1 MRGWRR
7 SGRTS
12 FVRRTQ
18 AATRE
23 ECDADRLL
31 TERDRLLRLTYCQEN
46 SSVLAVSLKRMI
58 HMCVWVERLAVCP
71 DPMVE
76 QFRAALGEVIRMSPL
91 VMKHLDSPSPHD
103 HMERGSSPL
112 HPSPPTPPN
121 LQRIWVENEQG
132 ASGDATPPRQPPHAL
147 GSPETCGPPKS
158 SGSFK
163 VSDGGQRAGNQA
175 WSPLTPDRTDAN
187 LTNESSLSGGS
198 AQKPVSSTPEL
209 YFSPMQKQ
217 GRAAANTTS
226 DCSQCTS
233 KDTQDK
239 FFSPQAEKD
248 STSSLLSGKDFPSN
262 SSFNSPTLMFKFA
275 DSSEFVGLSGS
286 PGKSSQDDR
295 ENQGLFQFPKTKK
308 TRRARRKRAGNR
320 TASSPPQRTVEE
332 LKGGSNITRPKKRSR
347 ASDIEGDE
355 VTRHLLASIQNLG
368 QPSRYVALESLE
380 EV

>member
-1 MRGWRR
+1 M
-7 SGRTS
+7 
-12 FVRRTQ
+12 
-18 AATRE
+18 
-23 ECDADRLL
+23 
-31 TERDRLLRLTYCQEN
+31 
-46 SSVLAVSLKRMI
+46 LAVSLKRMI

-217 GRAAANTTS
+217 SRAAANTTS

-347 ASDIEGDE
+347 ASDLEGDE
-355 VTRHLLASIQNLG
+355 VTRQLLASIQNLG

>member
-1 MRGWRR
+1 M
-7 SGRTS
+7 
-12 FVRRTQ
+12 
-18 AATRE
+18 
-23 ECDADRLL
+23 
-31 TERDRLLRLTYCQEN
+31 
-46 SSVLAVSLKRMI
+46 LAVSLKRMI

-76 QFRAALGEVIRMSPL
+76 QFRAALGEVIRMCPL

-121 LQRIWVENEQG
+121 LQRMWVENEQG
-132 ASGDATPPRQPPHAL
+132 AAKDATPPRQPPAAL
-147 GSPETCGPPKS
+147 DGQGSCGPPKS
-158 SGSFK
+158 SGTFE
-163 VSDGGQRAGNQA
+163 VPGGDQRAGSQA
-175 WSPLTPDRTDAN
+175 WSPLTPDRTDVTLA
-187 LTNESSLSGGS
+187 NESACSSGS
-198 AQKPVSSTPEL
+198 AQRPVSSTPEL

-217 GRAAANTTS
+217 SRAAANTTS
-226 DCSQCTS
+226 DSSQYTS

-275 DSSEFVGLSGS
+275 DSSEFGGLSGS

-295 ENQGLFQFPKTKK
+295 DDENESLFQFPKTKK
-308 TRRARRKRAGNR
+308 SRRARRKRTGVRN
-320 TASSPPQRTVEE
+320 ASTPPRKTLQE
-332 LKGGSNITRPKKRSR
+332 LKRESNCARPNKRTR
-347 ASDIEGDE
+347 ADDLEGDE
-355 VTRHLLASIQNLG
+355 VTRLLLASIQNLG
-368 QPSRYVALESLE
+368 QPSRYVALEALE

>member
-1 MRGWRR
+1 
-7 SGRTS
+7 
-12 FVRRTQ
+12 
-18 AATRE
+18 
-23 ECDADRLL
+23 
-31 TERDRLLRLTYCQEN
+31 
-46 SSVLAVSLKRMI
+46 MI

-76 QFRAALGEVIRMSPL
+76 QFRAALGEVIRMCPL

-121 LQRIWVENEQG
+121 LQRMWVENEQG
-132 ASGDATPPRQPPHAL
+132 SARDATPPRQPPAAL
-147 GSPETCGPPKS
+147 DGQGSCGLSKG
-158 SGSFK
+158 SGTFE
-163 VSDGGQRAGNQA
+163 VPGGDQRAGNQT
-175 WSPLTPDRTDAN
+175 WSPLTPDRTDVN
-187 LTNESSLSGGS
+187 LTNESPCSNGS
-198 AQKPVSSTPEL
+198 AQRPLSSTPEL

-217 GRAAANTTS
+217 CRTAANTTS
-226 DCSQCTS
+226 DSSQCTFKDSSQCTS
-233 KDTQDK
+233 KDTHDK

-275 DSSEFVGLSGS
+275 DSSEFAGLSGS

-295 ENQGLFQFPKTKK
+295 DDENDSLFQFPKTKK
-308 TRRARRKRAGNR
+308 SRRARKKRAGVR
-320 TASSPPQRTVEE
+320 TASTPPRKTLQE
-332 LKGGSNITRPKKRSR
+332 LKGSNCARPNKRTR
-347 ASDIEGDE
+347 ADDLEGDE
-355 VTRHLLASIQNLG
+355 VTRLLLASIQNLG